1 MVANWLKILLF
12 AAGGSTAAVGT
23 VYYTGIY
30 DPWAVEESSAPMA
43 AAEPD
48 EPQAAVAP
56 AEEEPATDGE
66 AVDAAP
72 SETAEPT
79 DVAAVAEPDA
89 ADADLV
95 VPSFDIVRVE
105 PDGSMVIAG
114 SAEPNSEIE
123 VVAGAE
129 IIARAEVGPSGN
141 FAAVLDDALRP
152 GDYQIVLRS
161 TGPGEGL
168 VTTSLETA
176 VVSVPDSQDGQVL
189 ALVEEPGAPS
199 RLITVPEAET
209 QADATPAIE
218 ALPETPAAEAVEDE
232 PLADA
237 SERMAAA
244 DAPDATDPADGSPQE
259 AAEMDAPGE
268 PEAEP
273 AAAEGEGEQQLAARS
288 EPQTSPTQARPAS
301 PRNALAVEAI
311 EIEGG
316 TVFVAGRGAAGTTVR
331 VYANEILLGEARV
344 SEGGRFLVETQT
356 ELPVGDYIVR
366 ADIIGSSGEVTARAA
381 VPFQREPG
389 EAVAA
394 VAPAERAPTG
404 GADAVSTPDTASGQS
419 VPAASAQGG
428 ESAAVSSGTPSSPE
442 SGTAPV
448 QEAPEVVAAPDA
460 ETADG
465 SRNDDAPENAAA
477 PNSSAGGADE
487 TAAAAIEETMAEPLQ
502 AADGAVIIRRGD
514 TLWRISRRVYGR
526 GVRYSTIY
534 LANQEQI
541 RDPDMIW
548 PGQIFAVPDE
558 TEEGEKADMST
569 VSDQIAPLTDT
580 Q

>member
-12 AAGGSTAAVGT
+12 VAGGSTAAVAT
-23 VYYTGIY
+23 AYYTGIY
-30 DPWAVEESSAPMA
+30 DPWAAEDSATPIAASEPARPESVAPD
-43 AAEPD
+43 AETESRD
-48 EPQAAVAP
+48 EP
-56 AEEEPATDGE
+56 
-66 AVDAAP
+66 
-72 SETAEPT
+72 ETAGDETAGT
-79 DVAAVAEPDA
+79 DNASATDA
-89 ADADLV
+89 ADAGESASEIATVTEPETGEGRDDDLV

-114 SAEPNSEIE
+114 SAEPNSQIE
-123 VVAGAE
+123 VVAGADV
-129 IIARAEVGPSGN
+129 IARADVGAAGD

-168 VTTSLETA
+168 VTTSQETA
-176 VVSVPDSQDGQVL
+176 IVSVPEDRNGDVL

-199 RLITVPEAET
+199 RLITVPET
-209 QADATPAIE
+209 QAE
-218 ALPETPAAEAVEDE
+218 GAV
-232 PLADA
+232 
-237 SERMAAA
+237 
-244 DAPDATDPADGSPQE
+244 
-259 AAEMDAPGE
+259 E
-268 PEAEP
+268 PEADSAEVAAVDETQDASTASGEPSQEESAEGAATSGGEDEVPSQPSDSVADEEP
-273 AAAEGEGEQQLAARS
+273 AVGEAELAARS
-288 EPQTSPTQARPAS
+288 QLETAPTQDRPAS
-301 PRNALAVEAI
+301 PRSALAVEAM

-316 TVFVAGRGAAGTTVR
+316 TVFVAGRGAAGSTVR

-344 SEGGRFLVETQT
+344 SDGGRFLIETQT

-366 ADIIGSSGEVTARAA
+366 ADVIGPGGEVTARAA

-394 VAPAERAPTG
+394 VAPAET
-404 GADAVSTPDTASGQS
+404 TPPSEPEPAAREAAASEDVAAAASGSQS
-419 VPAASAQGG
+419 EAASQGAVVSGGPAATGEDPNLETPSMAGTPAASPAL
-428 ESAAVSSGTPSSPE
+428 AAS
-442 SGTAPV
+442 
-448 QEAPEVVAAPDA
+448 EADTDVAAATP
-460 ETADG
+460 
-465 SRNDDAPENAAA
+465 
-477 PNSSAGGADE
+477 
-487 TAAAAIEETMAEPLQ
+487 AIEETMAAPLE

-548 PGQIFAVPDE
+548 PGQVFSVPDE
-558 TEEGEKADMST
+558 TEQGEKADMST
-569 VSDQIAPLTDT
+569 VSDQVVPPKAT

>member
-30 DPWAVEESSAPMA
+30 DPWAVGESSAPMA

-72 SETAEPT
+72 SETAEPA

-89 ADADLV
+89 TDGDLV

-114 SAEPNSEIE
+114 SAEPNSDIE

-218 ALPETPAAEAVEDE
+218 ALPETPAADEAVEDE
-232 PLADA
+232 PIADA
-237 SERMAAA
+237 SEQTAAA
-244 DAPDATDPADGSPQE
+244 DAPDATDPADGSPQD

-273 AAAEGEGEQQLAARS
+273 AVAEGEGEQQLAARS

-366 ADIIGSSGEVTARAA
+366 ADIVGSSGEVTARAA

-394 VAPAERAPTG
+394 VAPAERAP
-404 GADAVSTPDTASGQS
+404 ADAVSTPDSASGQS

-428 ESAAVSSGTPSSPE
+428 ESAAASTGMASSPE
-442 SGTAPV
+442 SGTASV
-448 QEAPEVVAAPDA
+448 QGAPDVAATSDA

-465 SRNDDAPENAAA
+465 ARNGDAAEAATT
-477 PNSSAGGADE
+477 PNTSTGGADE

-548 PGQIFAVPDE
+548 PGQIFTVPDE